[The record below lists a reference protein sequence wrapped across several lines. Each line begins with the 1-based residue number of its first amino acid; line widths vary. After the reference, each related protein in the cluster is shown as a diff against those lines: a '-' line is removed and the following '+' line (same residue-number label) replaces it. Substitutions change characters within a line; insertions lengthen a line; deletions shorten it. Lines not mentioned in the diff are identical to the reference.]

1 MVLLMRAVTAR
12 AADRAVDR
20 HRRTLNSFS
29 ISKGGKPVS
38 QFLPDRVRL
47 HILYQAEMAPIQGA
61 WMARELGRLGYEL
74 SPATLYPVLYRMEDE
89 GLLRS
94 DQQVVDGRA
103 RQVFGITPIGL
114 SALRRLEFDETRTHP

>member
-1 MVLLMRAVTAR
+1 M
-12 AADRAVDR
+12 
-20 HRRTLNSFS
+20 
-29 ISKGGKPVS
+29 S
-38 QFLPDRVRL
+38 QFPPDRVRL
-47 HILYQAEMAPIQGA
+47 HILYHAKIAPIHGA
-61 WMARELGRLGYEL
+61 WMAGELARHGYKM

-114 SALRRLEFDETRTHP
+114 SALKRREFDETRTHR